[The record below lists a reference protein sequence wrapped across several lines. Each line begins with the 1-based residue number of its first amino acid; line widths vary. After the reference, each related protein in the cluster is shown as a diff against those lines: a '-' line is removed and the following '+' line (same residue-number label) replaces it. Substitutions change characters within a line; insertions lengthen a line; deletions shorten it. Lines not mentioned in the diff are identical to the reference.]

1 MVDWNR
7 FISSNFEYDF
17 EQDKLALHRVTFEEA
32 AYMSGTKPAK
42 KPKLSQKELDQ
53 RVIAQAENDSA
64 WEKPVRVK
72 RVRGTSLSIPGD
84 LAARAAFLAK
94 LHRETHLDQWLTRII
109 RERVE
114 LEEVAYL
121 ETKRE
126 LTSRGGA

>member
-7 FISSNFEYDF
+7 FIPSNFEYDF

-84 LAARAAFLAK
+84 LAARAA
-94 LHRETHLDQWLTRII
+94 RN
-109 RERVE
+109 
-114 LEEVAYL
+114 
-121 ETKRE
+121 
-126 LTSRGGA
+126 